1 MRNIFMA
8 IAMFAMVTTAS
19 AQGLSGVFGKLFG
32 GSSSNSSDVASTV
45 TNVLGSLL
53 GEAVPFS
60 EKLLEGTWNYS
71 GTACVLESDAALA
84 DIGGTIVAEKV
95 EKKLDGYLAKV
106 GVKENKCSF
115 TFIGNDSC
123 VFKVGKNDISGN
135 YVLDAEQKKIV
146 FYFYGGLSFTTHVA
160 YNVTSMNIVFDA
172 DKLLTLIKTVSSKVA
187 SSAGSVGTAAEGT
200 TLGTASATL
209 GVISSLLDSY
219 DGMML
224 GMKLKK

>member
-1 MRNIFMA
+1 MKKIFLVV
-8 IAMFAMVTTAS
+8 AMFAMVASAS
-19 AQGLSGVFGKLFG
+19 AQGLSGIFGKLLG
-32 GSSSNSSDVASTV
+32 GSSSKSDVASTV

-60 EKLLEGTWNYS
+60 EKLLEGTWDYS

-84 DIGGTIVAEKV
+84 NIGGTVVTEKV

-106 GVKENKCSF
+106 GIKENSSSF

-123 VFKVGKNDISGN
+123 VFAIGNRQISGN
-135 YVLDAEQKKIV
+135 YTLDAEQKKIN

-172 DKLLTLIKTVSSKVA
+172 DKLLALIKTVSSKVA
-187 SSAGSVGTAAEGT
+187 SSTGNVSDKAQGT

-209 GVISSLLDSY
+209 STISSLLDNY

-224 GMKLKK
+224 GMKLVK

>member
-1 MRNIFMA
+1 MKKIFLVV
-8 IAMFAMVTTAS
+8 AMFAMVASAS
-19 AQGLSGVFGKLFG
+19 AQGLSGIFGKLLG
-32 GSSSNSSDVASTV
+32 GSSSKSDVASTV

-84 DIGGTIVAEKV
+84 NIGGTVVTEKV

-106 GVKENKCSF
+106 GIKENSSSF

-123 VFKVGKNDISGN
+123 VFAIGNRQISGN
-135 YVLDAEQKKIV
+135 YTLDAEQKKID

-172 DKLLTLIKTVSSKVA
+172 DKLLTLIKTVSSKVT
-187 SSAGSVGTAAEGT
+187 SSTGNVSDKAQGT

-209 GVISSLLDSY
+209 STISSLLDNY

-224 GMKLKK
+224 GMKLVK